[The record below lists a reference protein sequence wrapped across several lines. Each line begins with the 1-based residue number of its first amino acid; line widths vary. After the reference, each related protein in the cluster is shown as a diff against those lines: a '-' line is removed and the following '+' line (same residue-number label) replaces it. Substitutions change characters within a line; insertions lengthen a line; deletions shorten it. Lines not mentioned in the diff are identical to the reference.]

1 MLRTLGKLVLKRN
14 RDAREGPG
22 GLIEED
28 GPTGQSNNSDD
39 ALQSA
44 GQELEQ
50 PSGPPV
56 RGMVKWFSPIKG
68 YGFVVLSHGSGDAF
82 LHASALAGIGITNLQ
97 PGETLEFRVTL
108 GQRGPQVT
116 EVISVDRS
124 TAAPA
129 RPRRELRVAT
139 RPTAFGGA
147 RPGDGNGEVYNSTK
161 GFGFMV
167 LDGRG
172 KEVFVHSSA
181 LKRAG
186 ITRLNERQRV
196 FVGVAEG
203 RKGLEALS
211 VQVIS
216 SGSDNV

>member
-108 GQRGPQVT
+108 GQRGPQVS
-116 EVISVDRS
+116 EVISVDSS
-124 TAAPA
+124 TAALS
-129 RPRRELRVAT
+129 RPSRSSFRSPSDRPVSEASVEETGTVKWYNAT
-139 RPTAFGGA
+139 M
-147 RPGDGNGEVYNSTK
+147 
-161 GFGFMV
+161 GFGFIV
-167 LDGRG
+167 RDGGG
-172 KEVFVHSSA
+172 KDAFVHTSA
-181 LKRAG
+181 LRRAG
-186 ITRLNERQRV
+186 ITGLNEGQRV
-196 FVGVAEG
+196 VVGVTEG
-203 RKGLEALS
+203 RKGPEAASIRLA
-211 VQVIS
+211 
-216 SGSDNV
+216 

>member
-1 MLRTLGKLVLKRN
+1 MATFADTVQANRGPDLAMLFTLTRWSPSADQVSLADAAYLLGFSDQSVSSSDKR
-14 RDAREGPG
+14 
-22 GLIEED
+22 
-28 GPTGQSNNSDD
+28 SY
-39 ALQSA
+39 
-44 GQELEQ
+44 
-50 PSGPPV
+50 PS
-56 RGMVKWFSPIKG
+56 KG
-68 YGFVVLSHGSGDAF
+68 YGFVVLSDGSGDPF
-82 LHASALAGIGITNLQ
+82 LHASALAGIGVTNLQ